1 MTHSVSWHTLT
12 HDTLP
17 SQYRQMRIADE
28 ESRLLRLRQNEMES
42 ELKRL
47 EVMEKVDEPIDTI
60 VGETFSLIEN
70 ANFDE
75 AENQLQAELDRL
87 LELGDDVDKAL
98 LCSVQLLL
106 GHVKLQLA
114 KFAEAEALFKSS
126 QAIRW
131 ELYTPQSIQS
141 AEATEG
147 LASCAKKQAQYE
159 QAVVL
164 FAQALEITKLTMSGI
179 LRTIESDIPTADP
192 MQLHVRLLLELA
204 EMSIERGLYKVRI
217 KLNHNP
223 CRNIKLLNVT

>member
-1 MTHSVSWHTLT
+1 
-12 HDTLP
+12 
-17 SQYRQMRIADE
+17 MRLADE
-28 ESRLLRLRQNEMES
+28 ESRLLRLQQKEMEL

-47 EVMEKVDEPIDTI
+47 EIMEKVDEPIDTI

-87 LELGDDVDKAL
+87 LELGDDADKAL

-114 KFAEAEALFKSS
+114 KFAEAETLFKSS
-126 QAIRW
+126 QTIRW

-164 FAQALEITKLTMSGI
+164 FGQALEITKLTISGI
-179 LRTIESDIPTADP
+179 LQPVESDIPTADP
-192 MQLHVRLLLELA
+192 MQLHVRLLLEYA
-204 EMSIERGLYKVRI
+204 EMSIERGLYKVRT
-217 KLNHNP
+217 KSNHISDCKTQYSP
-223 CRNIKLLNVT
+223 